1 MAGGVTEKWRDEIH
15 ESSNLLRYIV
25 SKINEQLPAKKIEDI
40 EAIIQDAERFFKNG
54 GRVSR
59 ERSQCFGEQE
69 NHDQMNLE

>member
-1 MAGGVTEKWRDEIH
+1 
-15 ESSNLLRYIV
+15 V

-59 ERSQCFGEQE
+59 ERSDGFGEQE